1 MSTTLVLLVVLIV
14 MSAYFSATETAF
26 SSLNKIKMK
35 TMAAAGDKRADLVVR
50 LSDDYDKLLS
60 TILIGNNIVNILST
74 ALATSLFTQ
83 MLGDAGVSVSTVV
96 MTVLVLVFGE
106 ISPKSIAKDMPESFA
121 MFSAP
126 IIHVLIRLLM
136 PLNYIFGQWKKLI
149 SRLFKSKREEGI
161 TEEELL
167 TIVEE
172 AKQDGGIDENEG
184 ELIRNAIAF
193 TDAEV
198 SDIFTPRIDVT
209 AVEDTLSKEEISAVF
224 QESDFSRL
232 PVYHETIDDIVGII
246 HEKDFHNFVE
256 NTEQPLETIMQPAL
270 FVPPSM
276 KISKLLAMLQQK
288 KSHIAVVTD
297 EFGGTAGIVTMEDI
311 LEELVG
317 EIWDEHDEVVTEFE
331 KISDTQYRIK
341 CAASLKD
348 MFELFGLDEEEAEE
362 KDASTVGGWIVDELG
377 KIPEEGEQLTYK
389 NLEITVTHVKKQRV
403 EEILV
408 DRKEIAEESEEKD
421 DGNE

>member
-96 MTVLVLVFGE
+96 MTVLVLIFGE

-161 TEEELL
+161 TEEEL
-167 TIVEE
+167 EA
-172 AKQDGGIDENEG
+172 AKQQSVVEMTLNRDNSGSRMNG
-184 ELIRNAIAF
+184 NAKALLF
-193 TDAEV
+193 D
-198 SDIFTPRIDVT
+198 DRIY
-209 AVEDTLSKEEISAVF
+209 SF
-224 QESDFSRL
+224 
-232 PVYHETIDDIVGII
+232 
-246 HEKDFHNFVE
+246 
-256 NTEQPLETIMQPAL
+256 
-270 FVPPSM
+270 
-276 KISKLLAMLQQK
+276 QK
-288 KSHIAVVTD
+288 KS
-297 EFGGTAGIVTMEDI
+297 
-311 LEELVG
+311 
-317 EIWDEHDEVVTEFE
+317 
-331 KISDTQYRIK
+331 
-341 CAASLKD
+341 C
-348 MFELFGLDEEEAEE
+348 
-362 KDASTVGGWIVDELG
+362 
-377 KIPEEGEQLTYK
+377 
-389 NLEITVTHVKKQRV
+389 
-403 EEILV
+403 
-408 DRKEIAEESEEKD
+408 
-421 DGNE
+421 